1 VYDVNE
7 DGSLKLVSI
16 PPCGG
21 NWPRNFALAPGGQF
35 LLVANQNSNEICV
48 LPVLEGSESL
58 GAPVA
63 RASVSAASCIQFI

>member
-16 PPCGG
+16 QPCGG

-35 LLVANQNSNEICV
+35 LLVANQNSNEISV
-48 LPVLEGSESL
+48 LPLLEGSESL

-63 RASVSAASCIQFI
+63 HANVSGASCVKFV